1 MRAKLLRSML
11 GGKAD
16 LALRVPNLMAAIVRR
31 SPPRLQLTYHR
42 RKILIAYLFVLP
54 SVLYFACFFIWPV
67 LQAFSRSF
75 TRWALITPPVYVGL
89 DNYSKLLQD
98 RQFHTSLLVTLYY
111 TVGVVLIT
119 TVLSL
124 ALAVLLKRS
133 WPFRPLIRVSYFVPL
148 VIPLFIVGVIGN
160 YAFNQSFGFIPE
172 VTSGLGLGRS
182 AWLSDTSLALPALI
196 IVGIWRMLGF
206 DIILF
211 LAGLQDIPDELY
223 EAAKI
228 DGADAWGEFRFI
240 TLPLLRR
247 TVILVLVVTVISNMQ
262 AFDLVYSMTFG
273 GPGEATR
280 VLMLNIYE
288 TGFRH
293 LRMGYALAQAM
304 VLFVLMFTI
313 SLLQFIALRGYSND

>member
-1 MRAKLLRSML
+1 MDISA
-11 GGKAD
+11 
-16 LALRVPNLMAAIVRR
+16 RR
-31 SPPRLQLTYHR
+31 SRLSLQLTFHR
-42 RKILIAYLFVLP
+42 KKLLIAYLFVLP
-54 SVLYFACFFIWPV
+54 SILYFTFFFIFPV

-75 TRWALITPPVYVGL
+75 TRWALITPPSYVGL
-89 DNYSKLLQD
+89 ENYARLLQD
-98 RQFHTSLLVTLYY
+98 RQFQNSLLVTLYY
-111 TVGVVLIT
+111 TAGVVVIT

-124 ALAVLLKRS
+124 GLAVLLQRS
-133 WPFRPLIRVSYFVPL
+133 WRFRSIIRISYFVPL

-172 VTSGLGLGRS
+172 VTSLLGLGRS
-182 AWLSDTSLALPALI
+182 AWLSVPSLAMPALI
-196 IVGIWRMLGF
+196 MVGIWRMLGF

-211 LAGLQDIPDELY
+211 LAGLQGIPEELY
-223 EAAKI
+223 EVASI
-228 DGADAWGEFRFI
+228 DGADSWAEFRFI

-247 TVILVLVVTVISNMQ
+247 TTILVLVVTVISNMQ
-262 AFDLVYSMTFG
+262 AFDLVYSMTLG

-304 VLFVLMFTI
+304 VLFVLMFGI
-313 SLLQFIALRGYSND
+313 SLLQLFILRGYSSD

>member
-1 MRAKLLRSML
+1 MESTARQTRFS
-11 GGKAD
+11 
-16 LALRVPNLMAAIVRR
+16 
-31 SPPRLQLTYHR
+31 LQLTFHR
-42 RKILIAYLFVLP
+42 RKTLIAYLFVLP
-54 SVLYFACFFIWPV
+54 SILYFTFFFILPV

-89 DNYSKLLQD
+89 ENYARLLQD
-98 RQFHTSLLVTLYY
+98 RQFQNSLFVTLYY
-111 TVGVVLIT
+111 TAGVVLIT

-124 ALAVLLKRS
+124 GLAVLLQRS
-133 WPFRPLIRVSYFVPL
+133 WPFRSILRISYFVPL
-148 VIPLFIVGVIGN
+148 VIPLFIVGIIGN

-172 VTSGLGLGRS
+172 VTSLLGLGRS
-182 AWLSDTSLALPALI
+182 AWLSVPTLAMPALI

-211 LAGLQDIPDELY
+211 LAGLQGIPEELY
-223 EAAKI
+223 EVARI
-228 DGADAWGEFRFI
+228 DGADSWAEFRFI

-247 TVILVLVVTVISNMQ
+247 TIILVLVVTVISNMQ
-262 AFDLVYSMTFG
+262 AFDLVYSMTLG

-304 VLFVLMFTI
+304 VLFVLMFGI
-313 SLLQFIALRGYSND
+313 SLLQLFILRGYSSD

>member
-1 MRAKLLRSML
+1 MLSRL
-11 GGKAD
+11 GGKPDWATREHHHMD
-16 LALRVPNLMAAIVRR
+16 ISARR
-31 SPPRLQLTYHR
+31 SRLSLQLTFHR
-42 RKILIAYLFVLP
+42 KKLLIAYLFVLP
-54 SVLYFACFFIWPV
+54 SILYFTFFFIFPV

-75 TRWALITPPVYVGL
+75 TRWALITPPSYVGL
-89 DNYSKLLQD
+89 ENYARLLQD
-98 RQFHTSLLVTLYY
+98 RQFQNSLLVTLYY
-111 TVGVVLIT
+111 TAGVVVIT

-124 ALAVLLKRS
+124 GLAVLLQRS
-133 WPFRPLIRVSYFVPL
+133 WRFRSIIRISYFVPL

-172 VTSGLGLGRS
+172 VTSLLGLGRS
-182 AWLSDTSLALPALI
+182 AWLSVPSLAMPALI
-196 IVGIWRMLGF
+196 MVGIWRMLGF

-211 LAGLQDIPDELY
+211 LAGLQGIPEELY
-223 EAAKI
+223 EVASI
-228 DGADAWGEFRFI
+228 DGADSWAEFRFI

-247 TVILVLVVTVISNMQ
+247 TTILVLVVTVISNMQ
-262 AFDLVYSMTFG
+262 AFDLVYSMTLG

-304 VLFVLMFTI
+304 VLFVLMFGI
-313 SLLQFIALRGYSND
+313 SLLQLFILRGYSSD

>member
-1 MRAKLLRSML
+1 ML
-11 GGKAD
+11 SKHGKKAD
-16 LALRVPNLMAAIVRR
+16 LAYRALQQMEDTARRTLPSLNL
-31 SPPRLQLTYHR
+31 TFHR
-42 RKILIAYLFVLP
+42 RKLLIAYLFVLP
-54 SVLYFACFFIWPV
+54 SILYFACFFILPV

-75 TRWALITPPVYVGL
+75 TRWTLIRPPVYIGL
-89 DNYSKLLQD
+89 ENYAKLLQD
-98 RQFHTSLLVTLYY
+98 GQFHNSLLVTFYY
-111 TVGVVLIT
+111 TTGVVIFT

-124 ALAVLLKRS
+124 ALAVLLQRS
-133 WPFRPLIRVSYFVPL
+133 WPMRSLIRVSYFVPL

-172 VTSGLGLGRS
+172 ATSLFGLGRS
-182 AWLSDTSLALPALI
+182 AWLSTPTLAMPALI
-196 IVGIWRMLGF
+196 LVGIWRMLGF

-211 LAGLQDIPDELY
+211 LAGLQGIPQSLY
-223 EAAKI
+223 EVARI
-228 DGADAWGEFRFI
+228 DGADTWAEFRFI

-247 TVILVLVVTVISNMQ
+247 TIILVLVVTVISNMQ
-262 AFDLVYSMTFG
+262 AFDLVYSMTLG

-304 VLFVLMFTI
+304 VLFVLMFGI
-313 SLLQFIALRGYSND
+313 SLLQFILLRGYSNE

>member
-1 MRAKLLRSML
+1 MDISA
-11 GGKAD
+11 
-16 LALRVPNLMAAIVRR
+16 RR
-31 SPPRLQLTYHR
+31 SRLSLQLTFHR
-42 RKILIAYLFVLP
+42 KKLLIAYLFVLP
-54 SVLYFACFFIWPV
+54 SILYFTFFFIFPV

-75 TRWALITPPVYVGL
+75 TRWALITPPAYVGL
-89 DNYSKLLQD
+89 ENYARLLQD
-98 RQFHTSLLVTLYY
+98 RQFQNSLLVTLYY
-111 TVGVVLIT
+111 TAGVVLIT

-124 ALAVLLKRS
+124 GLAVLLQRS
-133 WPFRPLIRVSYFVPL
+133 WRFRSIIRISYFVPL

-172 VTSGLGLGRS
+172 VTSLLGLGRS
-182 AWLSDTSLALPALI
+182 AWLSVPGLAMPALI
-196 IVGIWRMLGF
+196 MVGIWRMLGF

-211 LAGLQDIPDELY
+211 LAGLQGIPEELY
-223 EAAKI
+223 EVASI
-228 DGADAWGEFRFI
+228 DGADAWAEFRYI

-247 TVILVLVVTVISNMQ
+247 TTILVLVVTVISNMQ
-262 AFDLVYSMTFG
+262 AFDLVYSMTLG

-304 VLFVLMFTI
+304 VLFALMFGI
-313 SLLQFIALRGYSND
+313 SLLQLFILRGYSSD

>member
-1 MRAKLLRSML
+1 ML
-11 GGKAD
+11 SKPGEKAD
-16 LALRVPNLMAAIVRR
+16 WATRVRHHMEAPARR
-31 SPPRLQLTYHR
+31 THFSLQLTFHR
-42 RKILIAYLFVLP
+42 RKTLIAYLFVLP
-54 SVLYFACFFIWPV
+54 SILYFVCFFISPV
-67 LQAFSRSF
+67 LQALSRSF

-89 DNYSKLLQD
+89 ENYARLVQD
-98 RQFHTSLLVTLYY
+98 RQFQNSLLVTLYY
-111 TVGVVLIT
+111 TAGVVFIT

-124 ALAVLLKRS
+124 GLAVLLQRS
-133 WPFRPLIRVSYFVPL
+133 WRFRSILRISYFVPL

-172 VTSGLGLGRS
+172 VTSALGLGRS
-182 AWLSDTSLALPALI
+182 AWLSNLTLALPALI
-196 IVGIWRMLGF
+196 LVGIWRMLGF

-211 LAGLQDIPDELY
+211 LAGLQGIPQELY
-223 EAAKI
+223 EVARI
-228 DGADAWGEFRFI
+228 DGADSWNEFRFI

-247 TVILVLVVTVISNMQ
+247 TIILVLVVTVISNMQ
-262 AFDLVYSMTFG
+262 AFDLVYSMTLG

-304 VLFVLMFTI
+304 VLFVLMFGI
-313 SLLQFIALRGYSND
+313 SLFQFIVLRGYSNE

>member
-1 MRAKLLRSML
+1 MADTLRQSL
-11 GGKAD
+11 
-16 LALRVPNLMAAIVRR
+16 PW
-31 SPPRLQLTYHR
+31 LQLTYHR

-54 SVLYFACFFIWPV
+54 SVLYFGCFFIWPV
-67 LQAFSRSF
+67 LQALARSF

-89 DNYSKLLQD
+89 ENYSKLLQD
-98 RQFHTSLLVTLYY
+98 RQFHHSLLVTLYY
-111 TVGVVLIT
+111 TAGVVLIT

-124 ALAVLLKRS
+124 ALAVLLQRS

-160 YAFNQSFGFIPE
+160 YAFNQSYGFIPE
-172 VTSGLGLGRS
+172 VTSALGLGRS
-182 AWLSDTSLALPALI
+182 AWLSDTRLALPALI
-196 IVGIWRMLGF
+196 MVGIWRMLGF

-247 TVILVLVVTVISNMQ
+247 TIILVLVVSVISNMQ
-262 AFDLVYSMTFG
+262 AFDLVYSMTLG

-304 VLFVLMFTI
+304 VLFVLMFGI
-313 SLLQFIALRGYSND
+313 SLLQFIALRGYSNE